1 MSYRLLTTPLLLV
14 SLPAFAQESLPA
26 PETLKTTMVTVGV
39 GVARIPDYDG
49 ARESRWSPV
58 PGVRASIDGMSFT
71 LAGNRGWADLVPDN
85 RGRKGI
91 DWQIGPVFNINLSRA
106 QKVQD
111 ARVAALGKVP
121 VALEAGV
128 QAGVGYQGLITSD
141 FDKLTLQVAYVHDVG
156 SVHKSYVVTPGINY
170 ATPLSRRALVYF
182 SLSAD
187 YAGGGYARRYFGVT
201 PAGAVA
207 SGLPAYSL
215 GSGWKDWSVGSLI
228 DVSLTGDLTGGIQLV
243 GGGAYTRMVGDFAK
257 SPVTRSR
264 DQWIGAL
271 GLAYTF

>member
-1 MSYRLLTTPLLLV
+1 MSFRLLTVPLLLA
-14 SLPAFAQESLPA
+14 SAPAFAQEALPA
-26 PETLKTTMVTVGV
+26 SDALKGTRVTTGI

-58 PGVRASIDGMSFT
+58 PGVVASVDGMSFT

-85 RGRKGI
+85 RGRKGF
-91 DWQIGPVFNINLSRA
+91 DWQLGPIFNINLNRV

-121 VALEAGV
+121 IALEAGV

-141 FDKLTLQVAYVHDVG
+141 FDKLTVQVAYVHDVG
-156 SVHKSYVVTPGINY
+156 GVHKSYVVTPAVNY
-170 ATPLSRRALVYF
+170 ATPLSRKALVYF
-182 SLSAD
+182 SLSGD
-187 YAGGGYARRYFGVT
+187 YAGGAYARRYFGVS

-243 GGGAYTRMVGDFAK
+243 GGGAYTRMVGDFAR
-257 SPVTRSR
+257 SPVTQSR

-271 GLAYTF
+271 GFAYTF

>member
-1 MSYRLLTTPLLLV
+1 MSYRLLTAPLLLASV
-14 SLPAFAQESLPA
+14 PAFAQESLPS
-26 PETLKTTMVTVGV
+26 PESLKTTMVTVGI
-39 GVARIPDYDG
+39 GIARIPDYDG

-91 DWQIGPVFNINLSRA
+91 DWQLGPIFNINLSRA
-106 QKVQD
+106 QKVKD

-121 VALEAGV
+121 VAIEAGV
-128 QAGVGYQGLITSD
+128 QAGIGYQGLITSD
-141 FDKLTLQVAYVHDVG
+141 FDKLTFQVAYVHDVG
-156 SVHKSYVVTPGINY
+156 GVHKSYVVTPGVNY
-170 ATPLSRRALVYF
+170 ATPLSRKALVYF
-182 SLSAD
+182 SLTGD
-187 YAGGGYARRYFGVT
+187 YAGGAYARRYFGVS
-201 PAGAVA
+201 PAGAAA

-215 GSGWKDWSVGSLI
+215 GSGWKDWSVGSLF
-228 DVSLTGDLTGGIQLV
+228 DVALTGDLTGGIQLV
-243 GGGAYTRMVGDFAK
+243 GGGAYTRMIGDFAK